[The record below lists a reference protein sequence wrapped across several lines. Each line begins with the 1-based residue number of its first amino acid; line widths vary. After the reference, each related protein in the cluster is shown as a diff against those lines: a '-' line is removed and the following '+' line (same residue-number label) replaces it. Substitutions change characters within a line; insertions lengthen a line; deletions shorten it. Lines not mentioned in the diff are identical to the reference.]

1 MLQKPFPVE
10 FRTQRSIHRG
20 GLTSLTHSMR
30 ISAAHPLKSR
40 LRIGAVLHALFG
52 LMLLLVIGAL
62 LVPIYKHVR
71 ERIDSQGALRN
82 AQAARIVGAALQ
94 LVRVERG
101 PIRATLEEPHPASV
115 EVIATTASLRAK
127 AEAALALVLRECA
140 VVDCV
145 GARKELF
152 AGLPDSIARLAVV
165 RKQVDVALSQPLSA
179 RPAGISRDFDTAST
193 DVIIRLNTMFN
204 VLGDRIRMFDAQAS
218 ELIEITQLGW
228 LTRDGLGLERSF
240 LYRSLM
246 ANKLSPEAAQRIVE
260 LRTQAEVTWS
270 VIRQLASRAGAPADV
285 VASVKAADQVAF
297 QQYDPIRNG
306 VYNALLKGQPVPIA
320 PDAFVATSKRA
331 VDRVAKVS
339 DAALAAVERH
349 VSASLGEADRNLVLQ
364 GLLLI
369 IALMVGL
376 LGALIIVH
384 RVTRP
389 IRAITVTMRRLADG
403 DASVEIPGSTRLD
416 EIGQMAAAVQVF
428 KENAVERQR
437 LAAERMAEQQRAAD
451 RRKLEIRGFADRFE
465 AALGSIVNAV
475 SASAGELETVAR
487 TLAETM
493 ETAKDFAGNVAI
505 ASVDA
510 SRNVLSVSA
519 TTEEMTSSANEISLQ
534 TNQAAAIARQAVTQA
549 ENTNAG
555 VASLSQAA
563 DRIGA
568 VVELITNIAEQTNL
582 LALNATIEAAR
593 AGQAGSGFAVVAAEV
608 KSLASETRK
617 ATEEVKKQVLAMQS
631 ATESFATAIKDVAS
645 TIGSISKISE
655 MIHNAVQMQDVA
667 TQDIA
672 RFTEDA
678 GRRTAEVAQ
687 NIESVSHTA
696 VEAGSASAQ
705 VLSAAQALS
714 RESNK
719 LKSEI
724 GKFLTEV
731 RAA

>member
-1 MLQKPFPVE
+1 MRPPAS
-10 FRTQRSIHRG
+10 RS
-20 GLTSLTHSMR
+20 
-30 ISAAHPLKSR
+30 LK
-40 LRIGAVLHALFG
+40 LHVRIGSVLHALFG

-62 LVPIYKHVR
+62 LVPIYNHVQ
-71 ERIDSQGALRN
+71 ERIDGQEALRN
-82 AQAARIVGAALQ
+82 AQAARIVATALQ

-101 PIRATLEEPHPASV
+101 PIRATLEEPQPASAA
-115 EVIATTASLRAK
+115 VIATTANLRAK
-127 AEAALALVLRECA
+127 AEAALAAVLRECA

-145 GARKELF
+145 GTRKELF
-152 AGLPDSIARLAVV
+152 AGLPDSIAKLAVV

-179 RPAGISRDFDTAST
+179 RPANISRDFDTAST
-193 DVIIRLNTMFN
+193 DLIVRLNTMFN

-218 ELIEITQLGW
+218 ELIGITQLSW

-246 ANKLSPEAAQRIVE
+246 AKKLSPEANQRIIE
-260 LRTQAEVTWS
+260 LRTQAEVTWP
-270 VIRQLASRAGAPADV
+270 VIRQLAARTGAPEDV
-285 VASVKAADQVAF
+285 VASIKAADQAAF
-297 QQYDPIRNG
+297 KQYGRIRND
-306 VYNALLKGQPVPIA
+306 VYEALLKGQPVAIA
-320 PDAFVATSKRA
+320 PDAFVATSKDA
-331 VDRVAKVS
+331 IERVAKVS
-339 DAALAAVERH
+339 DTALAAVERH
-349 VSASLGEADRNLVLQ
+349 VSASLAEADRNLVLQ
-364 GLLLI
+364 GLLLL
-369 IALMVGL
+369 IALMAGL

-389 IRAITVTMRRLADG
+389 ISAITATMERLAEG
-403 DASVEIPGSTRLD
+403 DATVEIPGSTRGD
-416 EIGQMAAAVQVF
+416 EVGQMAAAVQVF

-437 LAAERMAEQQRAAD
+437 LASERMAEQQRAAD
-451 RRKLEIRGFADRFE
+451 QRKLEIRGFADRFE
-465 AALGSIVNAV
+465 AALGNIVTAV
-475 SASAGELETVAR
+475 SSSAEELEAVAR

-493 ETAKDFAGNVAI
+493 ETTQDFAGKVAV

-510 SRNVLSVSA
+510 SRNVMSVSA
-519 TTEEMTSSANEISLQ
+519 TTEEMTSSANEISMQ

-549 ENTNAG
+549 EDTNAG

-563 DRIGA
+563 ERIGV
-568 VVELITNIAEQTNL
+568 VVELITNIAAQTNL

-593 AGQAGSGFAVVAAEV
+593 AGQAGRGFAVVASEV
-608 KSLASETRK
+608 KSLATETSK
-617 ATEEVKKQVLAMQS
+617 ATEEVKKQVAAMQI
-631 ATESFATAIKDVAS
+631 ATNSVATAINDVAS

-655 MIHNAVQMQDVA
+655 VIYSAVQMQDTA

-687 NIESVSHTA
+687 NIESVSHKA

-705 VLSAAQALS
+705 VLSAAQMLS

-724 GKFLTEV
+724 EKFLAEV